1 MTLTS
6 SEKIQSPT
14 VVNLELTELCNVKCK
29 HCYNPWRDESMGV
42 FSLNLVKMKKII
54 NHLSEIGV
62 FHVILS
68 GGEPM
73 SNYDIL
79 IEAMKILNEKKI
91 TFSCN
96 TNLILADDK
105 KMKELK
111 NFGLEH
117 CLTSIPS
124 IDPDENDDIMQSK
137 GSLGKILNGIK
148 ACIRNNVRVSAN
160 MVVTKSNKNRVYETG
175 KMMAQLGCS
184 KFFVTRPVPPV
195 YSEISKNNQ
204 NKESDLVL
212 SPDDVKK
219 SLDDAIK
226 VRDEFGIA
234 IGSLISYPLCFLGD
248 LKKYSDFVGRGC
260 PSQRGHVVN
269 INSNGNVHTCVH
281 EEETYGNIFSDSLK
295 EIYQKNMKKWRNGS
309 LHYEGCKGCEYLDVC
324 NSGCQMTANAVNG
337 KVASK
342 DPLFVG
348 KDGIKVDFD
357 LIDDEKIY
365 DYILNFGKFF
375 VPERVRFRDDGEIFI
390 VNPRW
395 GNSITIEKSLAI
407 FLKKAQEN
415 KKFFD
420 LKDIGND
427 RKNWLANLYFKDII
441 ESKDLKLKKII
452 TGLSI
457 DLTHLPK
464 LKNKNETNRTKTIT
478 RS

>member
-1 MTLTS
+1 MNELN

-42 FSLNLVKMKKII
+42 FSLNLIKMKKII
-54 NHLSEIGV
+54 NHLSDIGV

-79 IEAMKILNEKKI
+79 IESMKLLNEKKI

-105 KMKELK
+105 KMKELRSL
-111 NFGLEH
+111 GLEH

-124 IDPDENDDIMQSK
+124 INAEENDEIMQSK
-137 GSLGKILNGIK
+137 GSLDKILNGIK
-148 ACIRNNVRVSAN
+148 SCIRNNVRVSAN
-160 MVVTKSNKNRVYETG
+160 MVVTKSNKHRVYETG
-175 KMMAQLGCS
+175 KMMAKLGCS

-195 YSEISKNNQ
+195 YSEISKDNQ
-204 NKESDLVL
+204 KKDNELVL
-212 SPDDVKK
+212 TPEEVKK
-219 SLDDAIK
+219 SLDDAIR

-248 LKKYSDFVGRGC
+248 LNRYSDFVGRGC

-269 INSNGNVHTCVH
+269 VNSNGNVHTCVH
-281 EEETYGNIFSDSLK
+281 EEETYGNIFSTSLK
-295 EIYQKNMKKWRNGS
+295 EIYQKNMKKWRDGS
-309 LHYEGCKGCEYLDVC
+309 LHYEGCKSCDYIDVC

-342 DPLFVG
+342 DPLYVG
-348 KDGIKVDFD
+348 KEAINVDFD
-357 LIDDEKIY
+357 LIGDEKIY
-365 DYILNFGKFF
+365 DYILNFGKFY
-375 VPERVRFRDDGEIFI
+375 VPSRVRFRDDGDIFI
-390 VNPRW
+390 INPRW
-395 GNSITIEKSLAI
+395 GNSIIIEKSLGK
-407 FLKKAQEN
+407 FLKEAQEN
-415 KKFFD
+415 KNLFD
-420 LKDIGND
+420 LKDIGQD

-441 ESKDLKLKKII
+441 ESKDLKFKKII

-464 LKNKNETNRTKTIT
+464 LKKNETEKSKTFK